1 MGFYRSAAVA
11 IMLAWSAA
19 PAAQARF
26 GMFESGVLHAHNSER
41 RLVGAAPLMWSAGLA
56 SAADQQ
62 ALRLARTDRFG
73 HSPAR
78 QLGGQGENLWMGSR
92 GAYRPTTMVA
102 AWASEKR
109 VFRAGLFPN
118 VSRTGSW
125 SHVGHY
131 TQMVWPATTSV
142 GCSVRSS
149 AQWDYLVCRY
159 AAAGNVV
166 GQRVGAI
173 RYAAR

>member
-1 MGFYRSAAVA
+1 MALVLACSSASAAQPRFTPF
-11 IMLAWSAA
+11 AA
-19 PAAQARF
+19 SLLQ
-26 GMFESGVLHAHNSER
+26 AHNSER
-41 RLVGAAPLMWSAGLA
+41 WRVGAVPLAWNAGLA
-56 SAADQQ
+56 AAADQQ

-73 HSPAR
+73 HSSAR

-92 GAYRPTTMVA
+92 GAYRPANMVG
-102 AWASEKR
+102 AWAAERR
-109 VFRAGLFPN
+109 VFRAGVFPD

-159 AAAGNVV
+159 AAAGNVI
-166 GQRVGAI
+166 GQRVGATG
-173 RYAAR
+173 YAAR